1 MTRLERRDA
10 LLLLLAPALLLWLD
24 WHGLRSWFHQD
35 DFAWL
40 SLGRR
45 IESFADL
52 VQALFAPAAQGTVRV
67 LSERLFFVGLER
79 IFGLDH
85 RPFHLVV
92 LATQVGNLALLYW
105 ITLRLSRT
113 RMAAAVAPLVWSVGR
128 GLAVPLAWL
137 SAYNQIL
144 CAFSLLAAFACLLR
158 WLETGRGAWFAA
170 QFAIFLLGFGALEVA
185 VVYPALATVW
195 CWLEGRRLPRALLWL
210 WLASAVFTAA
220 HMLLIP
226 KPAGGVYAR
235 HWDLSMAR
243 SYAQYW
249 SLALAGDLE
258 PAHWPIPWLPRRVVA
273 ALAGLA
279 ALVWLALAW
288 RARNRLA
295 LFGLAWFTV
304 TIAPVLPLRDHV
316 MDYYVTIPSIGLAW
330 IAATALDA
338 ARRSGPAAVLLVS
351 LPLGLHLL
359 YAGAAHRTAS
369 QWRYQRGLDARYLF
383 HALERAVE
391 VHPGKLITVT
401 GIGNN
406 LFWSGFA
413 DSLNLFE
420 ARICLDPVSAEA
432 VGVPPGFPR
441 LDKEICSPAEL
452 GQAAGAR
459 RLAAYRWEARRLK
472 AITRLYVHRMP
483 RAWLGLPPSRM
494 DLEDPAFA
502 PWLGD
507 GWHSPEAGGRWM
519 ALRATATL
527 AAPDRAGRRLS
538 IYGYRP
544 PESLNPPVLL
554 IARVDGSEAGRILLR
569 PAGASFHLE
578 CPLPRPKPGARTMR
592 VELEVNRAL
601 QAPGDRRE
609 LGVLIPRIA
618 WQ

>member
-1 MTRLERRDA
+1 MIRLERRDA

-45 IESFADL
+45 TGSFADL

-67 LSERLFFVGLER
+67 LSERLFFLGLER
-79 IFGLDH
+79 MFGLDH

-92 LATQVGNLALLYW
+92 LATQVANLALLYW
-105 ITLRLSRT
+105 ITLRLSGSRV
-113 RMAAAVAPLVWSVGR
+113 AAAAAPLVWSVGL
-128 GLAVPLAWL
+128 GAAVPLSWL

-144 CAFSLLAAFACLLR
+144 CAFFLLAAFACLLR
-158 WLETGRGAWFAA
+158 WLETGTGGWFTA
-170 QFAIFLLGFGALEVA
+170 QTGFFLLGFGALEVA

-226 KPAGGVYAR
+226 KPAEGVYAR

-249 SLALAGDLE
+249 SLALAGDLD

-273 ALAGLA
+273 ALVGLA

-288 RARNRLA
+288 RTRNRLA

-316 MDYYVTIPSIGLAW
+316 MDYYVAIPSIGVAW
-330 IAATALDA
+330 LAATALA
-338 ARRSGPAAVLLVS
+338 AAWRSGVAAVVLMS

-359 YAGAAHRTAS
+359 YGGAAHRTAS
-369 QWRYQRGLDARYLF
+369 QWRYQWGLDARYLF

-391 VHPGKLITVT
+391 AHPGKLITVT

-413 DSLNLFE
+413 DSLNLFD

-432 VGVPPGFPR
+432 VRVPPGFPG

-452 GQAAGAR
+452 GEAAGTR

-472 AITRLYVHRMP
+472 AITKLYVHRMP

-519 ALRATATL
+519 ALRATATV

-544 PESLNPPVLL
+544 PESLTRPVWLR
-554 IARVDGSEAGRILLR
+554 ARVDGVEAGRILLD
-569 PAGASFHLE
+569 ASNASFRLE
-578 CPLPRPKPGARTMR
+578 LPLPAPRPGVHALRL
-592 VELEVNRAL
+592 ELEVDRTFR
-601 QAPGDRRE
+601 APGDRRE
-609 LGVLIPRIA
+609 LGVVVSRIA